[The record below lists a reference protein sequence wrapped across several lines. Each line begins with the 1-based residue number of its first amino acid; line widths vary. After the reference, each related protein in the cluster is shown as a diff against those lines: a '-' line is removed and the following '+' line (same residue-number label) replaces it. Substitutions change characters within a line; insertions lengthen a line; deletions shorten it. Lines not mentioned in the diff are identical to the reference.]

1 MPAAPKEKSY
11 GRDAASRAKF
21 MEQNASPNAF
31 ENDML
36 EIELKFWESDADREE
51 RIKKLWIDLKRKNAI
66 GGEEAVTTFQQN
78 EMNK

>member
-1 MPAAPKEKSY
+1 
-11 GRDAASRAKF
+11 